1 MLGTQHPNNRSSR
14 KREQKEGIIDENKK
28 QPKEH
33 SRREGLGILNSKGS
47 PVTHNTMKINAQQN
61 TSVKFWNSRT
71 ENHSTLSKP
80 PCTLPPYTTVIRT
93 ALNLS
98 AINVCVLA
106 TQSCLTLCDP
116 MDCSLPGSS
125 VHGIFQ
131 ARILEWVA
139 ISFSGLPWWLRR

>member
-14 KREQKEGIIDENKK
+14 KREQKEGLIDENKK

-33 SRREGLGILNSKGS
+33 SRREGLGILNSKGP

-61 TSVKFWNSRT
+61 TSVKFWNSRI

-80 PCTLPPYTTVIRT
+80 PCTPPPYSSVIRT

-116 MDCSLPGSS
+116 IDCSLPGSS
-125 VHGIFQ
+125 VHGVLQ
-131 ARILEWVA
+131 ARILE
-139 ISFSGLPWWLRR
+139 

>member
-71 ENHSTLSKP
+71 ENHSTLIPAGCLAARVLLGASLRASNRVP
-80 PCTLPPYTTVIRT
+80 GRTTAHAPLPAVPGSPFS
-93 ALNLS
+93 L
-98 AINVCVLA
+98 
-106 TQSCLTLCDP
+106 LCRNSSRLLP
-116 MDCSLPGSS
+116 FSVSRRSLP
-125 VHGIFQ
+125 F
-131 ARILEWVA
+131 W
-139 ISFSGLPWWLRR
+139 